1 ASRFYIRDDGQNRAR
16 TTLVLAV
23 DPIPLQI
30 LLGTFIWDP
39 IEKIWPL
46 GLAVG
51 PENRPTQLVSPGFTL
66 VQANAEEKTAVP
78 RSPRDG
84 SAAQPIA
91 SQSAVPSAGECP
103 SYGHRRHRASC
114 GQATAL
120 KRFAPGGRA
129 HNQGPLPR
137 SSRAPLNLDST
148 AQTYV

>member
-66 VQANAEEKTAVP
+66 VQLHVP
-78 RSPRDG
+78 PWLGAITSRPSRDD
-84 SAAQPIA
+84 
-91 SQSAVPSAGECP
+91 AGD
-103 SYGHRRHRASC
+103 
-114 GQATAL
+114 
-120 KRFAPGGRA
+120 K
-129 HNQGPLPR
+129 
-137 SSRAPLNLDST
+137 SSIVT
-148 AQTYV
+148 GM